1 KRQALRGKPG
11 LSLLFRWEAAFVFNV
26 KGILS
31 DIAADVIGPIHLVDG
46 SLDSGEARYLGELL
60 TVEDARTTKPD
71 KDGFDARLDW
81 VETGWQESEGILDA
95 DSMCTVQVLL
105 RRVGETLEYARKRGS
120 TVRLRVKPTR
130 LAYAA
135 SEPGL
140 RLGLSSPSSVQ
151 DRLATVVSFSDSGEV
166 LVKVDGG
173 EEEMLDPRPSTVVVA
188 STVERDAKSC
198 CSTTKSISSRQKCLA
213 TWEGVR
219 YTTAGASEEHEV
231 DLNEMNHSLQRFASL
246 QDYEA
251 TRIEYC
257 KKVVEDGRY
266 IEDAITGNRVDISE
280 QIVRVQMEVRQHQD
294 ADSIRHMAFD
304 DLEWISDTV
313 FHLGDRVWAQGREG
327 IVEHLQKHGRYVVKY
342 SDGTSSPAL
351 PSSSIKRGRP
361 ISGVQNSSFEKASLQ
376 AWLRDMDS
384 WWKGKVSM
392 IGMAIGFMLVA
403 ALTYSY
409 VAFWIDGLIAPD
421 ETKLWN
427 SDSYEDRLRNTSHLP
442 ADCMRF
448 LQTDVVEEV
457 DSCLQWCRHSLGPG
471 SCIAYAFSYDHVIKT
486 ATHRNASVRII
497 YGTCLKVEVAAF
509 ARRIIPSQG
518 LVYLWALAYIILCL
532 VLLGSGGVFDRW
544 PGCDEARA
552 VVLLARPALDL
563 VVFLTFLRSGQPYY
577 AVFMCAGL
585 LMSYMLLSKG
595 TSGFTPLF
603 TKGVIDGLKE
613 VRDNGKESKK
623 LKKIKAAETF
633 ECFMGTTVQIYSI
646 LRMPPEYARLMK
658 VLPLTVI
665 VSWKL
670 FHTLPDCAWA
680 IYSLAKLDSNGTI
693 QRKVQGRVQR
703 LVHSFL
709 SLLCCCVALA
719 TWFVIAYARQD
730 VSGVRYVACCW
741 QLVDRLLAAHTTA
754 WMNEQWSQ
762 AVALLLLMPF
772 RAAAFLSLLAWP
784 IITIMWASV
793 FVAEACWNTADRS
806 ADKARR
812 IYSYRSE
819 DGSDADDSSN
829 TDVRDISEMVP
840 LLLHK
845 SRVVQGRS
853 HGAHS
858 CQPVL
863 IRAGPGTGKT
873 WSMQQLLLLLAQELA
888 GGGQKEDFVKFRFVP
903 LLIPIQKLARMLRQR
918 SASDEEASSNLVL
931 FFIRTEYP
939 QGPTRNMLEQA
950 FEMRSLIVMLDGI
963 DEAANMKLAVE
974 EFVTK
979 TLVLMGVPLLVTSR
993 PEGIRKRLYSR
1004 SFIIMNLQPLSGD
1017 QQHKIIEKQLQ
1028 QNSFFKHLVSFSRAR
1043 QALEEAFQSNFPE
1056 SSADRRALEALPQ
1069 MVEEAVAPATA
1080 VIDHELFAAVF
1091 FCAAVRLLASAGL
1104 NPACLQLP
1112 LDPQDAE
1119 KDPAETRDVQKRL
1132 SIHSKKLGMI
1142 KADFV
1147 CPSAA
1152 SLASLCKTLLTG
1164 FTVQIDGEPA
1174 SLHVARRWSSFQDPG
1189 PTRLRFLRYELRLKF
1204 QDASHTAQVQIHH
1217 SECLSAYRT
1226 SQMQEHYTH
1235 LQKSLKNQGGLETF
1249 DAMLEA
1255 RMSVFDA
1262 ICRIPVLLSVLACAF
1277 AVETQRLP
1285 QNLYDLYEMGMLST
1299 LERRVGKD
1307 RVQAVLEMLQA
1318 IAVANHI
1325 AKRRTFQAE
1334 DLRAALKEPSQLAL
1348 WSQLLEDGSV
1358 PLVKILTLGDMT
1370 GEFQFSHLSF
1380 QEALFVRAL
1389 SASDRGKQF
1398 RCFWGSDTSLNSSLN
1413 DPFYRNTF
1421 VIGRGYLG
1429 EALASSQP
1437 SFNFDC
1443 QPRLS
1448 GLGREGLR
1456 HLLAGTRSLRSLQLG
1471 NVDLGGQI
1479 WADLVNSMLPGL
1491 SLQELVLSRCQLSA
1505 VKPLGALLR
1514 ACPKLRLLDLEGNKN
1529 ILKIPSEVGELQET
1543 VGECK
1548 LDHLEVLSLRWCHI
1562 SISSGTC
1569 IKGFLTANCPALT
1582 RIDLQGNRG
1591 LSRSLFADT
1600 SLAAYIQGC

>member
-1 KRQALRGKPG
+1 
-11 LSLLFRWEAAFVFNV
+11 
-26 KGILS
+26 
-31 DIAADVIGPIHLVDG
+31 
-46 SLDSGEARYLGELL
+46 
-60 TVEDARTTKPD
+60 
-71 KDGFDARLDW
+71 
-81 VETGWQESEGILDA
+81 
-95 DSMCTVQVLL
+95 VQVLL

-151 DRLATVVSFSDSGEV
+151 DRLATLVSFSDSGEV

-188 STVERDAKSC
+188 STVERAAGCQVLLLHDEEHLVQAEVVGYLGRHLG
-198 CSTTKSISSRQKCLA
+198 SRHR
-213 TWEGVR
+213 VR

-246 QDYEA
+246 HDFEA
-251 TRIEYC
+251 TRIAYC

-361 ISGVQNSSFEKASLQ
+361 ISGVQDASFEK
-376 AWLRDMDS
+376 
-384 WWKGKVSM
+384 
-392 IGMAIGFMLVA
+392 
-403 ALTYSY
+403 
-409 VAFWIDGLIAPD
+409 
-421 ETKLWN
+421 
-427 SDSYEDRLRNTSHLP
+427 
-442 ADCMRF
+442 
-448 LQTDVVEEV
+448 
-457 DSCLQWCRHSLGPG
+457 
-471 SCIAYAFSYDHVIKT
+471 
-486 ATHRNASVRII
+486 
-497 YGTCLKVEVAAF
+497 
-509 ARRIIPSQG
+509 
-518 LVYLWALAYIILCL
+518 
-532 VLLGSGGVFDRW
+532 
-544 PGCDEARA
+544 
-552 VVLLARPALDL
+552 
-563 VVFLTFLRSGQPYY
+563 
-577 AVFMCAGL
+577 
-585 LMSYMLLSKG
+585 
-595 TSGFTPLF
+595 
-603 TKGVIDGLKE
+603 
-613 VRDNGKESKK
+613 
-623 LKKIKAAETF
+623 
-633 ECFMGTTVQIYSI
+633 
-646 LRMPPEYARLMK
+646 
-658 VLPLTVI
+658 
-665 VSWKL
+665 
-670 FHTLPDCAWA
+670 
-680 IYSLAKLDSNGTI
+680 
-693 QRKVQGRVQR
+693 
-703 LVHSFL
+703 
-709 SLLCCCVALA
+709 
-719 TWFVIAYARQD
+719 
-730 VSGVRYVACCW
+730 
-741 QLVDRLLAAHTTA
+741 
-754 WMNEQWSQ
+754 
-762 AVALLLLMPF
+762 
-772 RAAAFLSLLAWP
+772 
-784 IITIMWASV
+784 
-793 FVAEACWNTADRS
+793 
-806 ADKARR
+806 
-812 IYSYRSE
+812 
-819 DGSDADDSSN
+819 
-829 TDVRDISEMVP
+829 VRDISEMVP

-918 SASDEEASSNLVL
+918 STSDEEASSNLVL

-939 QGPTRNMLEQA
+939 RGPTRNMLEQA

-1056 SSADRRALEALPQ
+1056 SSEDRSALEALPQ
-1069 MVEEAVAPATA
+1069 TAEEAVAPATA
-1080 VIDHELFAAVF
+1080 VIDHEIFAAVF

-1104 NPACLQLP
+1104 NPGCLQLP
-1112 LDPQDAE
+1112 QDPQDAE
-1119 KDPAETRDVQKRL
+1119 KDPAESRDVQKRL

-1152 SLASLCKTLLTG
+1152 SLASLCKTLLKG

-1189 PTRLRFLRYELRLKF
+1189 PTRLRFLRYELRLTF

-1217 SECLSAYRT
+1217 AECLSVYRT
-1226 SQMQEHYTH
+1226 LQMQEHYTH
-1235 LQKSLKNQGGLETF
+1235 LQKSLQNQGGLETF
-1249 DAMLEA
+1249 DTMLEA

-1262 ICRIPVLLSVLACAF
+1262 ICRVPVLLSVLACAF

-1334 DLRAALKEPSQLAL
+1334 DLRAALKEPCQLAL

-1358 PLVKILTLGDMT
+1358 PLVKILALGDMT

-1389 SASDRGKQF
+1389 STSDRDRQF

-1456 HLLAGTRSLRSLQLG
+1456 HLLAGTRSLRSLHLG

-1491 SLQELVLSRCQLSA
+1491 SLQELVLSRCRLSA

-1529 ILKIPSEVGELQET
+1529 ILKTPSEVAELQEA
-1543 VGECK
+1543 VGQCK

-1562 SISSGTC
+1562 SASSGTC
-1569 IKGFLTANCPALT
+1569 IKGFLTANCPGLT

-1591 LSRSLFADT
+1591 LSRSLFAGT
-1600 SLAAYIQGC
+1600 SLAACIHGG